1 MLYHAIVFG
10 CRAAIR
16 LFCRTRVEV
25 SGQENLPA
33 EGPAL
38 LVANHASYLDPPVI
52 SIAVRRQVYFMA
64 RENLLQAPLLG
75 PVLRRCGVFPVRPE
89 TADRNAIRHAVNLLA
104 QGKLVCIFPEG
115 TRSATGELQE
125 AHPGA
130 ALIAAKA
137 RVPLIPVAIQGTW
150 EALPREARWLRP
162 ARLSLAFGPPILP
175 RADTEGR
182 RATELAGTSRRIM
195 EAIDQLLVEEREPAV
210 A

>member
-1 MLYHAIVFG
+1 MLYRAIVFG

-16 LFCRTRVEV
+16 LFCRTHVEV
-25 SGQENLPA
+25 SGRGDLLA

-38 LVANHASYLDPPVI
+38 LVANHAGHLDPPVI

-64 RENLLQAPLLG
+64 RENLLQTPVIG

-89 TADRNAIRHAVNLLA
+89 TADRTAIRHAVTLLA
-104 QGKLVCIFPEG
+104 EGKLVCIFPEG
-115 TRSATGELQE
+115 TRSATGELQD

-137 RVPLIPVAIQGTW
+137 RVPLIPVAIAGTW
-150 EALPREARWLRP
+150 DACRATR
-162 ARLSLAFGPPILP
+162 AGSGPPASPLP
-175 RADTEGR
+175 SAVPSCPGPTPK
-182 RATELAGTSRRIM
+182 AAAPPSWQALAPDHGSHRP
-195 EAIDQLLVEEREPAV
+195 LLVEEREPAV